1 MPSLPPFSR
10 SEKIEDYAPE
20 CKPVLW
26 REDRIEAADGVEIA
40 LAIGSIAVS
49 GIDDSA
55 DPDIQADESLSKHVV
70 IIYFQGNG
78 GSLPPRLPAL
88 ASILKLLQKARKS
101 RNSRYTVVAVS
112 YRGFW
117 TSRGRPSESGIS
129 LDALAALRYVSNKR
143 VSSLNEEL
151 RVVLWGQSLGAAVAA
166 STAAKAICHDSDKDI
181 GPASVVPRHV
191 PISALV
197 METPFTSVRA
207 MLAAIYPQKWLPY
220 RYLHPFLRSH
230 WDNKMV
236 LRQIASSPSPA
247 PKILILQAA
256 DDELVPDN
264 HALDLESLGKDLK
277 LNIQRVTVKSALHHD
292 ASVKRQG
299 REQII
304 NLLRHMG

>member
-1 MPSLPPFSR
+1 M
-10 SEKIEDYAPE
+10 
-20 CKPVLW
+20 
-26 REDRIEAADGVEIA
+26 
-40 LAIGSIAVS
+40 
-49 GIDDSA
+49 
-55 DPDIQADESLSKHVV
+55 
-70 IIYFQGNG
+70 
-78 GSLPPRLPAL
+78 
-88 ASILKLLQKARKS
+88 
-101 RNSRYTVVAVS
+101 
-112 YRGFW
+112 
-117 TSRGRPSESGIS
+117 
-129 LDALAALRYVSNKR
+129 DALAALRYVSNKR

-230 WDNKMV
+230 WDNKMA